1 MALANKHFFYP
12 IDKNWNY
19 SGGQLKEVFLV
30 ALLAS
35 SLWTRIFLIVYF
47 KLALTQRFKS
57 FLLRNV
63 IGCVCLILCVYETER
78 GYNECLVMLEN
89 SNNV

>member
-30 ALLAS
+30 ALLAFQ
-35 SLWTRIFLIVYF
+35 SLDSDISHGVF
-47 KLALTQRFKS
+47 
-57 FLLRNV
+57 
-63 IGCVCLILCVYETER
+63 
-78 GYNECLVMLEN
+78 
-89 SNNV
+89 